1 MNSGVSIN
9 NVMAQGMGKS
19 DPIADNKTAAGRKLN
34 RRVEMIVSGESIGTG
49 TAGVGGDSNATPP
62 PTAPVPPTTA
72 PATPQ

>member
-1 MNSGVSIN
+1 SIN

-49 TAGVGGDSNATPP
+49 TAGAAGDPNTASPA
-62 PTAPVPPTTA
+62 TAPVPPVTA
-72 PATPQ
+72 PATAQ